1 MFHIRDEGG
10 VVKTGFNFYP
20 LTSNQIG
27 FVFRL
32 GSKKICIRY
41 SKQIRK
47 FVVS

>member
-10 VVKTGFNFYP
+10 IVKNGFNFYP
-20 LTSNQIG
+20 LSSNQIG
-27 FVFRL
+27 FVFRV
-32 GSKKICIRY
+32 GSKRVTFRY